1 MAPRKSEL
9 PQDSEDEE
17 KENET
22 EQENEPSES
31 YSDIEDIP
39 GIGPATL
46 AKLKEIGYSTP
57 ESLATASI
65 IELVKAGISEKVA
78 SKIISEARGK
88 VETSFVTALDLLEKR
103 KSIRRITTGSKA
115 LDELLGGGIETMSI
129 TEFFGEF
136 GTGKSQICHQL
147 SVNVQ
152 LPYEKGG
159 LAGGALYI
167 DTENTFRPERIMTM
181 AANVGLDP
189 QEALKNIIVAEAY
202 NSDHQ
207 MLILE
212 RSDEII
218 KEKNIKLVI
227 IDSLTAHFRSEY
239 LGRDTLALRQQKL
252 NNHLHRLE
260 RLAVAFN
267 LATVVTNQVMAKP
280 DEFFG
285 LGTYPIG
292 GHILGHRSQTRV
304 FLRKAAGGK
313 GNRVARLVVA
323 VDRPEGETVFKIDE
337 KGISDVEPS
346 E

>member
-22 EQENEPSES
+22 EQENEHSES

-227 IDSLTAHFRSEY
+227 AGPVQDKNYFLKLKTFAEQNLKDFCYWHF
-239 LGRDTLALRQQKL
+239 
-252 NNHLHRLE
+252 
-260 RLAVAFN
+260 
-267 LATVVTNQVMAKP
+267 
-280 DEFFG
+280 
-285 LGTYPIG
+285 
-292 GHILGHRSQTRV
+292 
-304 FLRKAAGGK
+304 FL
-313 GNRVARLVVA
+313 V
-323 VDRPEGETVFKIDE
+323 
-337 KGISDVEPS
+337 
-346 E
+346 